1 VNDAEQ
7 SGSFPRW
14 ALANAATAE
23 MTGDSVVPLMVNLY
37 AFGAK
42 DFDVNAALRYMVNAA
57 TLGGVGRNGYLE
69 RPGIATYLAHGY
81 LPQATPFCGGGSPP
95 SASITLEWSVD
106 DFAISRFAEALGDSR
121 TAAEFQNRA
130 QYWQNLFNPSTRYI
144 SPRDALGNFP
154 DAPGVVDP
162 VRGCFSQVGY
172 DEGNAE
178 QYLWWVPQN
187 VAGLVTAL
195 GGRKTVADRL
205 DRFTDKLNVGPVEP
219 YLWAGNEP
227 GFGVPWLYN
236 YVGQPWK
243 TQRTV
248 DRVRGLFGPTADG
261 EPGNDDLGAL
271 SSWYVWAGLGIYPST
286 PGTPIL
292 TVNTPLFD
300 RIVITLPEGKSI
312 RISAPGASGGNRMKY
327 IKGLSIDGR
336 ATDKTYLPESII
348 RTGGDVAFSL
358 SAKPNKDW
366 GVGESDA
373 PPSFGGGSSAVTVNV
388 ARPIIDIAPGSTG
401 TVTVDAQQMIDNAGG
416 YSITGLSTDTGITAA
431 PVFGQFGAGG
441 SATATV
447 AISVAQSVPP
457 DYYLVYLTT
466 TVGES
471 ARRSVVVLSVGDTTG
486 ES

>member
-1 VNDAEQ
+1 
-7 SGSFPRW
+7 
-14 ALANAATAE
+14 
-23 MTGDSVVPLMVNLY
+23 M
-37 AFGAK
+37 
-42 DFDVNAALRYMVNAA
+42 
-57 TLGGVGRNGYLE
+57 
-69 RPGIATYLAHGY
+69 
-81 LPQATPFCGGGSPP
+81 
-95 SASITLEWSVD
+95 
-106 DFAISRFAEALGDSR
+106 
-121 TAAEFQNRA
+121 
-130 QYWQNLFNPSTRYI
+130 
-144 SPRDALGNFP
+144 
-154 DAPGVVDP
+154 
-162 VRGCFSQVGY
+162 
-172 DEGNAE
+172 
-178 QYLWWVPQN
+178 
-187 VAGLVTAL
+187 
-195 GGRKTVADRL
+195 
-205 DRFTDKLNVGPVEP
+205 
-219 YLWAGNEP
+219 
-227 GFGVPWLYN
+227 PWLYN

-271 SSWYVWAGLGIYPST
+271 SSWYVWAGLGLYPST

-327 IKGLSIDGR
+327 IKGLSVDGR

-373 PPSFGGGSSAVTVNV
+373 PPSFGGGSSAVAVNV

-401 TVTVDAQQMIDNAGG
+401 TVTVDAQQMTDNAGG

-431 PVFGQFGAGG
+431 PVSGQFGAGG